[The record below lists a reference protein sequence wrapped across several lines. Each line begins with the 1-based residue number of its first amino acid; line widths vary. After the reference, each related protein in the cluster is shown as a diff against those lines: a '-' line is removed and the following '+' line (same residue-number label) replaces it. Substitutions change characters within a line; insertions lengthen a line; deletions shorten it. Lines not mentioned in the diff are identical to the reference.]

1 MFNVRGFELKLSM
14 TACSYRG
21 WKEGENIAH
30 YYNVMLMNTVGTW
43 AGSLDMRF
51 RVFVY
56 THNPGGYRI
65 DIIRQKE
72 WVILLITIAQHFK
85 GAISRIQ

>member
-14 TACSYRG
+14 TVCSYRG

-30 YYNVMLMNTVGTW
+30 YHNVMLMNTMGTW

-56 THNPGGYRI
+56 TQSGWVKNRHYKAKAKGMGNII
-65 DIIRQKE
+65 DNNCTT
-72 WVILLITIAQHFK
+72 L
-85 GAISRIQ
+85 